1 MTTTNQVAQAPA
13 QPRSE
18 AALDKTIN
26 AIDQALA
33 LCEDPNDPESK
44 KRIAAIRALYRVSMT
59 AENSLSFGEAM
70 SPAVRARFYLFCG
83 RNGFDPTGSE
93 VFVLGGRPYVSLDGR
108 LARAHGDRD
117 AKHQKTFKGFEVDRP
132 MTREERET
140 FQVEDGVF
148 AWIAVVRRSDCEFAF
163 NGYGFAGGPKE
174 KNPVFKGDPVGGAQK
189 RARERALK
197 LAYPR
202 DCSVDEGALKDAEVV
217 SIESVPIDPKA
228 AAEAAQIQDD
238 QARARSALVH
248 QIAGLRTHVSAE
260 VYAQAVSECGAPN
273 VGEATNA
280 QLDLL
285 AELLTAAKHSLVSV
299 PAQKGGA

>member
-1 MTTTNQVAQAPA
+1 MNTPTTAT
-13 QPRSE
+13 QPQPSRAE

-26 AIDQALA
+26 AIDQALQ

-117 AKHQKTFKGFEVDRP
+117 SKNAKTFKGFEVDRP

-140 FQVEDGVF
+140 FCVEDGVF
-148 AWIAVVRRSDCEFAF
+148 AWISIVRRSDCEFAF
-163 NGYGFAGGPKE
+163 NGYGFAGGKNE
-174 KNPVFKGDPVGGAQK
+174 RNPVFRGDPVGGAQK

-202 DCSVDEGALKDAEVV
+202 DCSVDEGVIKDAEVV
-217 SIESVPIDPKA
+217 SIDSVPVDPQA
-228 AAEAAQIQDD
+228 AAQAQQIEDE
-238 QARARSALVH
+238 QARARANL
-248 QIAGLRTHVSAE
+248 IRKAAELRVRVPQE
-260 VYAQAVSECGAPN
+260 QYAQAMT
-273 VGEATNA
+273 EAGFESVEQATTQ
-280 QLDLL
+280 QLDVFVGLL
-285 AELLTAAKHSLVSV
+285 EAVAAGK
-299 PAQKGGA
+299 AGA